1 MDGIKKGGGGGEREK
16 EKVKKEGGE
25 IVIGLLVAGLMNEK
39 ESYEGAMDRY
49 VDGWNKEREGRKG
62 KGKGESKERVWGDCD
77 RIDDDRFDEWK
88 GGVKKRRG
96 GRERENKRRKE
107 MNGWIED

>member
-39 ESYEGAMDRY
+39 EAYEGAMDRY